1 MTTYTDIQ
9 TDWNRLLNW
18 LETTVGKRP
27 ADLNAVLFLIGIQEL
42 GKGPRR
48 YTKEQKQ
55 DLLHIAVCKVMSL
68 SGYYDFDGYDKDGWP
83 VWDLAKP
90 LPYANLSEQESF
102 LQQHVLGYFAKEA
115 DFIL

>member
-1 MTTYTDIQ
+1 MTTNTDIQ
-9 TDWNRLLNW
+9 TDWKFLLNW

-27 ADLNAVLFLIGIQEL
+27 ADLNAVLFLIGVQEL

-68 SGYYDFDGYDKDGWP
+68 SGYYELEGYDKDGWP
-83 VWDLAKP
+83 VWNLAKP

-102 LQQHVLGYFAKEA
+102 LQQHVLNYFVKEA
-115 DFIL
+115 DFTL